1 MSGSRRAVS
10 SVPAADR
17 RSAHSWG
24 VARVILT
31 AAPPIPFHVPDQLD
45 IEGFVEDARAILASG
60 RLSLGPF
67 VERVEAGLAPW
78 VGPGR
83 VTAVSNCSDGL
94 IAALWAIRDPGSEVI
109 VPGYTYLATWQAVA
123 WAGMTPVVADVDDR
137 GLLDPAAVTAAVGP
151 RTRAILG
158 VHLAGHPADRA
169 GLRGVAD
176 RHGLALVFDSAHALG
191 ARWVDRPVGA
201 GGDLEVFSIGPTKQ
215 LGVNEG
221 GFVVANNSALAE
233 RVATFARQGH
243 RLGELDMI
251 DMGMNLRMP
260 ELTAAMALRA
270 LPELDDR
277 LAARAAVDARYRE
290 AWRDLP
296 LRLPGPAA
304 GERSARKDEL
314 VYLDDP
320 AVRAALLEHLA
331 AAGVGTRPYYDPA
344 IPDLTAFTGRV
355 ASADRSR
362 DLARRSFAVPIH
374 GRLSAFDLERVAA
387 AMLSFPGWA

>member
-1 MSGSRRAVS
+1 
-10 SVPAADR
+10 
-17 RSAHSWG
+17 
-24 VARVILT
+24 VIST
-31 AAPPIPFHVPDQLD
+31 AAPPVPFHVPDPLD
-45 IEGFVEDARAILASG
+45 VEGFIEDARAILGSG

-67 VERVEAGLAPW
+67 VERIEVGLAPW

-109 VPGYTYLATWQAVA
+109 VPGYTYLATWQAVV
-123 WAGMTPVVADVDDR
+123 WAGMTPVVADVDER
-137 GLLDPAAVTAAVGP
+137 GLLDPAAVAAAVGP

-158 VHLAGHPADRA
+158 VHLGGHPADLP
-169 GLRGVAD
+169 GLRAIAG

-201 GGDLEVFSIGPTKQ
+201 GGDVEVFSIGPTKQ

-221 GFVVANNSALAE
+221 GFVVANDPTLAE
-233 RVATFARQGH
+233 RVRRFATQGH
-243 RLGELDMI
+243 RLGELDMLQL
-251 DMGMNLRMP
+251 GMNLRMP

-270 LPELDDR
+270 LPELDGR
-277 LAARAAVDARYRE
+277 LVTRAAVDAQYRD

-314 VYLDDP
+314 VYVDDP
-320 AVRAALLEHLA
+320 TVRAGLLEHLA
-331 AAGVGTRPYYDPA
+331 AAGVGTRTYYDPA
-344 IPDLTAFTGRV
+344 IPDLTGFTGHV
-355 ASADRSR
+355 ASADRAR
-362 DLARRSFAVPIH
+362 DLARRSLAVPIH
-374 GRLSAFDLERVAA
+374 GRLSAADVERVAA
-387 AMLSFPGWA
+387 AMLSFPGWS